1 MKIEWNKVTWY
12 SKAIAVLVF
21 IATFFIGLECGL
33 LYQQAKDLSSVSLNV
48 AGQSAS
54 ILNTT
59 STGKTSINTTTNTTS
74 STTTNYNGTPTCK
87 SNSDCP
93 AGSSCMQTGPIVAGQ
108 QNPMVCVPSG
118 QAVPL

>member
-33 LYQQAKDLSSVSLNV
+33 LYQQAKDLSLVSLNIV
-48 AGQSAS
+48 KQSVPVQS
-54 ILNTT
+54 TT
-59 STGKTSINTTTNTTS
+59 SVGQTSINTTTNTIPPAP
-74 STTTNYNGTPTCK
+74 TNSNGMPTCK